1 MVAIVVHACK
11 TLLKFLDFEK
21 KFDYYFILLLNFIV
35 VGICFVF
42 QAFIDYSLLLKIED
56 EFFSLLLSI
65 TTYALLFV
73 YYLMCILLIKKLLN
87 FFIIFIDKDKRYFIK
102 RSFNRNYYEEMIRL
116 DTARD
121 IEKQINSQDVDY
133 PLRRLYKS
141 LHYRYYNQN
150 GEKFEE
156 IACIFN
162 KLLYKRFI
170 FSKEH
175 KKKKIVWLTMSICTI
190 LVTLLCPV
198 IFNVIFLND
207 SNAAMLNLI
216 ICNIYYFLSF
226 GIFSMIIDS
235 TDKENH
241 RVKILLL
248 NYFSKKGKEY

>member
-1 MVAIVVHACK
+1 
-11 TLLKFLDFEK
+11 
-21 KFDYYFILLLNFIV
+21 
-35 VGICFVF
+35 
-42 QAFIDYSLLLKIED
+42 
-56 EFFSLLLSI
+56 
-65 TTYALLFV
+65 
-73 YYLMCILLIKKLLN
+73 MCILLIKKLLN

-116 DTARD
+116 DTVRD

-133 PLRRLYKS
+133 PVRRLYKS
-141 LHYRYYNQN
+141 LHYRYYNHN

-162 KLLYKRFI
+162 KWFYNRFI

-175 KKKKIVWLTMSICTI
+175 KKKKIVWLILGVFTI
-190 LVTLLCPV
+190 LVPLLCPI
-198 IFNVIFLND
+198 IFNVTFLND

-216 ICNIYYFLSF
+216 LCNIYYFLSF
-226 GIFSMIIDS
+226 GIFAMIIDS

-248 NYFSKKGKEY
+248 NYFSTKGKEY